1 MDHDWDLIEPQH
13 EDLSV
18 GTQTPDNDSGGYSL
32 SLADDKKAIKELG
45 FTNINTI

>member
-1 MDHDWDLIEPQH
+1 MDRNWDLIELQH

-18 GTQTPDNDSGGYSL
+18 GTQTPDTDSGGYSL

-45 FTNINTI
+45 FKKTNTI